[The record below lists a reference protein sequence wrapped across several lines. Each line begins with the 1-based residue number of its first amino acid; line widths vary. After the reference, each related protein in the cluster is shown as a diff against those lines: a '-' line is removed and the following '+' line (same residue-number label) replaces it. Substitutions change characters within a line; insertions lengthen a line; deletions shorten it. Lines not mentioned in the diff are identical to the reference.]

1 MMCWERQNTGL
12 NELQW
17 GTAPGAR
24 FESLEGRIS
33 LLIPSNK
40 YFWTLAAHM
49 SENKMFSVM
58 KMHKA
63 SHRAHP
69 DATGGKKETFT
80 VDKIRF
86 ECKSER
92 EL

>member
-33 LLIPSNK
+33 LLIPTNK
-40 YFWTLAAHM
+40 YFWTLAAHV

-58 KMHKA
+58 KVHKA
-63 SHRAHP
+63 SPQGSSGR
-69 DATGGKKETFT
+69 DRTKRNIYSWE
-80 VDKIRF
+80 IRF
-86 ECKSER
+86 ECKSGR